1 MSDASGNTPR
11 LTDPI
16 GRALYVTADA
26 LAIIGGLLCFGMA
39 LMVTVSVTG
48 RYLFAA
54 PVPGDYDLA
63 GILGG
68 TAIFAF
74 LPWCQ
79 MRRGNVVVDFFTTRA
94 GPRLRAA
101 LDAFGSILFVV
112 IAGLFTWR
120 LWYGMVEL
128 RESGEVLAVVNF
140 YRWWT
145 LPFDIFCV
153 AVLALTVAWTLARD
167 IRAVVTGVPV
177 VAESDEAWRHE

>member
-1 MSDASGNTPR
+1 MSELSGNTARP
-11 LTDPI
+11 TDPV
-16 GRALYVTADA
+16 GRLLYRLADM
-26 LAIIGGLLCFGMA
+26 LAVIGGLLCFGMA

-63 GILGG
+63 GIIGG

-79 MRRGNVVVDFFTTRA
+79 IRRGNVVVDFFTTAAPPRA
-94 GPRLRAA
+94 KAA
-101 LDAFGSILFVV
+101 MDAFGGILFVFG
-112 IAGLFTWR
+112 AGLFAWR
-120 LWYGMVEL
+120 LCFGMLEL
-128 RESGEVLAVVNF
+128 RETGEVLAVVNF

-153 AVLALTVAWTLARD
+153 VVLALTVAWTLAQD
-167 IRAVVTGVPV
+167 IRALRGG
-177 VAESDEAWRHE
+177 